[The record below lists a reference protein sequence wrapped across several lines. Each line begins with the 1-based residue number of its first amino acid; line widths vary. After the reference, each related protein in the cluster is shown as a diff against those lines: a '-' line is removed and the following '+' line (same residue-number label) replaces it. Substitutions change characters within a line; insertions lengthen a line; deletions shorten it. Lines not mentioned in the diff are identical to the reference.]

1 VIGLPSEYNKIL
13 MAILFVLALV
23 FSGTL
28 KGKVGKRREKNA

>member
-1 VIGLPSEYNKIL
+1 

-28 KGKVGKRREKNA
+28 KGKVGKRREKNAWIS